1 MFALVLSDTWECA
14 KVMILGSDGF
24 TKDKVGELQKEG
36 VTMTDLPR
44 EPLQSPEEQIL
55 VHQLRSSR
63 EFLLLVAPSEYSC
76 WSLYRQSE
84 RDLWRASQNGI
95 IRDDAA
101 TLGWNGAALA
111 AFGEMVVDFFG
122 AEVPLPDKRE
132 GVKLGESTLNRF
144 LL

>member
-1 MFALVLSDTWECA
+1 
-14 KVMILGSDGF
+14 
-24 TKDKVGELQKEG
+24 
-36 VTMTDLPR
+36 MTDLPR
-44 EPLQSPEEQIL
+44 ERLQSPEEQIL

-76 WSLYRQSE
+76 WSLYHQSE

-111 AFGEMVVDFFG
+111 AFGDMVVDFFG
-122 AEVPLPDKRE
+122 ADVPLPDKRE

>member
-1 MFALVLSDTWECA
+1 
-14 KVMILGSDGF
+14 
-24 TKDKVGELQKEG
+24 
-36 VTMTDLPR
+36 MTDLPR
-44 EPLQSPEEQIL
+44 ERLQSPEGQIL

-63 EFLLLVAPSEYSC
+63 EFLLLVVPSEYSC
-76 WSLYRQSE
+76 WSLYHQSIC
-84 RDLWRASQNGI
+84 DLRKASQNGI

-101 TLGWNGAALA
+101 TLGWKGAALA

-122 AEVPLPDKRE
+122 VEVPLPDRRE